1 MVLGWRARNRP
12 LRGPLLATLPQM
24 LKVLTTASNPVEQS
38 LLLARLSDASIPCM
52 RGAEGARAAL
62 GSGRDILVEEEDLA
76 RAQEILKEDNEG
88 FDEEELARLSE
99 EAGRQA
105 AEAIPPLPQ
114 LAPRDQTGPPTPV
127 EAQARAKTHGLLK
140 AFERLTM
147 DKDETNNP
155 FGR

>member
-1 MVLGWRARNRP
+1 
-12 LRGPLLATLPQM
+12 
-24 LKVLTTASNPVEQS
+24 
-38 LLLARLSDASIPCM
+38 M
-52 RGAEGARAAL
+52 RGAGGARATL

-76 RAQEILKEDNEG
+76 QAQEILKEDNEG

-105 AEAIPPLPQ
+105 EAVPQ
-114 LAPRDQTGPPTPV
+114 FPHPAPSDQTGPQTPV
-127 EAQARAKTHGLLK
+127 ENQAPAKTHGLLK

-147 DKDETNNP
+147 DKDETNSP